1 MPPQKERCGYGR
13 VNRQT
18 GNGSRG
24 RCGDRACGDLQ
35 PDPEIGSGCLRFV
48 PDQPRCRGHCRD
60 RWPFTLTDENG
71 NRVTDKEVLAKPAL
85 VYFGYTYCPDVCP
98 TDVGRNAEAIDIL
111 EERGHEVTPVFIS
124 VDPRRDTPEVLK
136 EWTDYLHPRMIGLTG
151 TPQELKT
158 VAQEYKT
165 FFQVPDNPADD
176 TYLVDHMTQTYQ
188 TLPALVFVE
197 FFSREETPDSIAEP
211 TPCFIDAANE
221 TKSTGAF
228 VAPRFTGSARPDARM
243 TNDRW

>member
-1 MPPQKERCGYGR
+1 MVVSTGR
-13 VNRQT
+13 LAMAAGAAVMIGLVVTYSLTRKSGLDAFDSCRT
-18 GNGSRG
+18 SRVVG
-24 RCGDRACGDLQ
+24 GTAA
-35 PDPEIGSGCLRFV
+35 IGG
-48 PDQPRCRGHCRD
+48 
-60 RWPFTLTDENG
+60 PFTLTDENG

-176 TYLVDHMTQTYQ
+176 TYLVDHMTQTYLM
-188 TLPALVFVE
+188 LPDLGFVE
-197 FFSREETPDSIAEP
+197 FFSREETPDAIAER
-211 TPCFIDAANE
+211 TACFIDAANAA
-221 TKSTGAF
+221 K
-228 VAPRFTGSARPDARM
+228 
-243 TNDRW
+243 